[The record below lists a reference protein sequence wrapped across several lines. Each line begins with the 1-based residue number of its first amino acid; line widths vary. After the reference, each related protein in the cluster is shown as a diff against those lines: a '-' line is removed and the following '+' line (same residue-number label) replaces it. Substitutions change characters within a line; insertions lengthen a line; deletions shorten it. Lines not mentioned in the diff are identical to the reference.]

1 MHDYEKLGAFYLGR
15 RYDLA
20 GSRVAS
26 DEPLLYDAK
35 DLCTHAVIV
44 GMTGSGKTGLAVAL
58 LEEAAIDGIPVIAI
72 DPKGDLGNLLL
83 TFPSLDAAS
92 FRPWIDEAE
101 AARRGHTPDEEA
113 KSVAD
118 RWRGGLA
125 EWDQAPER
133 IARFAAAADRAIY
146 TPGSRAGR
154 PLALL
159 RSLGAPAAA
168 VLADEEALRE
178 RVQSTA
184 SGLLGLLGIDADPL
198 RSREHILVSTLLERA
213 WRDGKNLDLGA
224 LIASVQKPPLEKIGV
239 LDLESFFPAKAR
251 GELALALNNLAASP
265 AFAAWAEGEPLDA
278 ARLLYTDDGRPRISI
293 VSIAHLSDAER
304 MFVVTLV
311 LAELVSWMRTQPGT
325 SSLRALLYMDE
336 VFGFFPPV
344 ANPPAKTPMLTL
356 LKQARAYGLGVV
368 LATQN
373 PVDLDYKGL
382 SNAGTWF
389 LGRLSTERD
398 KARVIEGLEGVAAGP
413 GFDRASLDATLSALP
428 PRTFLLR
435 NVHEDEPV
443 VFQSR
448 WALSYLAGPL
458 TRDQIRRLTPPQ
470 TSEASAQRGV
480 APQAGPASA
489 QRGAA
494 ERSHQGAVASAT
506 TLPTRPTTPAG
517 INERFL
523 PIAQHPSSGEHLL
536 YRPSLLGVASLHYA
550 LAKVDVDCWEKAAW
564 LAPLEAESDA
574 APWEGG
580 REIGRAAPNLEADP
594 AAGAR
599 FAELPATA
607 LRAESFERWRKALAA
622 NLYRTRPLT
631 LFRSVDP
638 AGTSKAGETEGE
650 FRVRLRDAL
659 RESRDAAVE
668 KLRAR
673 LAPQLATLR
682 DQIARAEQRVGAE
695 REQYSAKKMDTVISI
710 GASVVGALFGRKLA
724 SRTNVGRAATAMR
737 GLGRAADE
745 RGDVGRAEERADQMR
760 AKLAELEQSCQQEIA
775 ALESRGIESVAIE
788 PLQVPARKSD
798 LDVAPLVLVWT
809 PWRVAA
815 DGSAQPAW
823 ADPGA

>member
-1 MHDYEKLGAFYLGR
+1 MQNYEKLGAFYLGR

-20 GSRVAS
+20 ANRVAS

-101 AARRGHTPDEEA
+101 AARRGHTPDDEA
-113 KSVAD
+113 QSVAD

-125 EWDQAPER
+125 EWDQTPDR

-159 RSLGAPAAA
+159 RSLCAPPAA
-168 VLADEEALRE
+168 VIADEEALRE
-178 RVQSTA
+178 RIAGTT
-184 SGLLGLLGIDADPL
+184 SGLLGLVGIDADPL
-198 RSREHILVSTLLERA
+198 RSREHILLSTLLDVA
-213 WRDGKNLDLGA
+213 WRDGKSLDLAA
-224 LIASVQKPPLEKIGV
+224 LIASVQKPPLTKVGV
-239 LDLESFFPAKAR
+239 LDLESFFPAR
-251 GELALALNNLAASP
+251 ERTQLALALNNLAASP

-278 ARLLYTDDGRPRISI
+278 ARLLYTEDGRPRISI

-311 LAELVSWMRTQPGT
+311 LTELVSWMRAQPGT
-325 SSLRALLYMDE
+325 QSLRALLYMDE

-344 ANPPAKTPMLTL
+344 ANPPAKTAMLTL

-382 SNAGTWF
+382 ANAGTWF

-398 KARVIEGLEGVAAGP
+398 KARVIEGLEGVAAGS
-413 GFDRASLDATLSALP
+413 GFDRESLDATLSALP

-435 NVHEDEPV
+435 NVHEDQPV

-458 TRDQIRRLTPPQ
+458 TREQIRRLSPQ
-470 TSEASAQRGV
+470 QAS
-480 APQAGPASA
+480 PASA
-489 QRGAA
+489 QRGGA
-494 ERSHQGAVASAT
+494 EQSHQDAVASAT
-506 TLPTRPTTPAG
+506 TAVASATAASASATTRPTTPAG
-517 INERFL
+517 IPERFL
-523 PIAQHPSSGEHLL
+523 SIAQPPRAGEHLL
-536 YRPSLLGVASLHYA
+536 YRPALLGVASLHYA
-550 LAKVDVDCWEKAAW
+550 LAKVDVDCWEKASW
-564 LAPLEAESDA
+564 LAPLEASDDA
-574 APWEGG
+574 EPWEGG
-580 REIGRAAPNLEADP
+580 REIGRAAPDLGADP
-594 AAGAR
+594 AAGAH
-599 FAELPATA
+599 FAELPTAA
-607 LRAESFERWRKALAA
+607 LRAESFERWRKMLAA
-622 NLYRTRPLT
+622 QLYRTRPLT
-631 LFRSVDP
+631 LFRSADP
-638 AGTSKAGETEGE
+638 VSTSQAGETEGE

-673 LAPQLATLR
+673 FAPQLATLR
-682 DQIARAEQRVGAE
+682 DQIARAEQRVEAE
-695 REQYSAKKMDTVISI
+695 REQYSARKTDTMISI

-737 GLGRAADE
+737 GFGRAADE
-745 RGDVGRAEERADQMR
+745 RGDVGRAEDRAEQMR
-760 AKLAELEQSCQQEIA
+760 AKLAELEQSCQHEIA
-775 ALESRGIESVAIE
+775 ALESRGIESLVIE
-788 PLQVPARKSD
+788 SLQVPARKGD

-815 DGSAQPAW
+815 DGSALPAW

>member
-1 MHDYEKLGAFYLGR
+1 MRDYEKLGAFYLGR

-20 GSRVAS
+20 ADRVAS

-58 LEEAAIDGIPVIAI
+58 LEEAAIDGVPVIAI

-83 TFPSLDAAS
+83 TFPSLDASS
-92 FRPWIDEAE
+92 FRPWIDEA
-101 AARRGHTPDEEA
+101 AAACHGNTPDAEA
-113 KSVAD
+113 QSAAD
-118 RWRGGLA
+118 RWRAGLA

-133 IARFAAAADRAIY
+133 IARFAAAADRSIY

-159 RSLGAPAAA
+159 RSLRAPAAA
-168 VLADEEALRE
+168 VVADEEALRE
-178 RVQSTA
+178 RVQSTI
-184 SGLLGLLGIDADPL
+184 SGLLGLLRIDADPL
-198 RSREHILVSTLLERA
+198 RSREHILVATLLDRA
-213 WRDGKNLDLGA
+213 WRGGKDLDLAG
-224 LIASVQKPPLEKIGV
+224 LIAQVQKPPLERVGV
-239 LDLESFFPAKAR
+239 LDLESYFPAR
-251 GELALALNNLAASP
+251 ERTQLALALNNLAASP
-265 AFAAWAEGEPLDA
+265 SFAAWAEGEPLDA
-278 ARLLYTDDGRPRISI
+278 ARLLYTEDGRPRISI
-293 VSIAHLSDAER
+293 LSIAHLSDAER

-311 LAELVSWMRTQPGT
+311 LAEVVSWMRTQSGT

-398 KARVIEGLEGVAAGP
+398 KARVIEGLEGVAAGA

-458 TRDQIRRLTPPQ
+458 TREQIRRLAPSVDAAPHANV
-470 TSEASAQRGV
+470 ASAQPAAGERG
-480 APQAGPASA
+480 
-489 QRGAA
+489 RR
-494 ERSHQGAVASAT
+494 EAVASAAAAGASAAT
-506 TLPTRPTTPAG
+506 HPTAPAG
-517 INERFL
+517 ISERFL
-523 PIAQHPSSGEHLL
+523 PVERIPTPSEQLL
-536 YRPSLLGVASLHYA
+536 YRPALLGVASLHYA
-550 LAKVDVDCWEKAAW
+550 LAKAGVDCWEKAAW
-564 LAPLEAESDA
+564 LAPLDPASAA
-574 APWEGG
+574 APWEGA
-580 REIGRAAPNLEADP
+580 REIGSAAPDLDAAP

-599 FAELPATA
+599 FAEPAAAA
-607 LRAESFERWRKALAA
+607 LRAESYERWRKTLAA
-622 NLYRTRPLT
+622 HLYRTRALV
-631 LFRSVDP
+631 LLRSADP
-638 AGTSKAGETEGE
+638 AQTSRPGESEGE

-673 LAPQLATLR
+673 FAPLLATLQ
-682 DQIARAEQRVGAE
+682 DQKARAEHRIEAE
-695 REQYSAKKMDTVISI
+695 REQYAAKKMDSVISL
-710 GASVVGALFGRKLA
+710 GATVVGALFGRKLT
-724 SRTNVGRAATAMR
+724 SRANVGRAATAMR
-737 GLGRAADE
+737 GIGRAADE
-745 RGDVGRAEERADQMR
+745 RGDVARAEDRAEQLGAR
-760 AKLAELEQSCQQEIA
+760 LAELEQRFQQEIE
-775 ALESRGIESVAIE
+775 ALEARSADSVALE
-788 PLQVPARKSD
+788 ELRVTARKAD
-798 LDVAPLVLVWT
+798 LEVEPLVLVWT

-815 DGSAQPAW
+815 DGTARPAW
-823 ADPGA
+823 SQQDA

>member
-1 MHDYEKLGAFYLGR
+1 MYDYEKLGAFYLGR

-20 GSRVAS
+20 ANRVAS

-44 GMTGSGKTGLAVAL
+44 GMTGSGKTGLAITL
-58 LEEAAIDGIPVIAI
+58 LEEAAIDGVPVIAI
-72 DPKGDLGNLLL
+72 DPKGDLGDLLL
-83 TFPSLDAAS
+83 SFPSLDAAS

-101 AARRGHTPDEEA
+101 AARHGRTPDEEA
-113 KSVAD
+113 QSVAD
-118 RWRGGLA
+118 RWRAGLA
-125 EWDQAPER
+125 EWGQPPER

-159 RSLGAPAAA
+159 RSLRAPAAA
-168 VLADEEALRE
+168 VVADEEALRE
-178 RVQSTA
+178 RVQSTV

-198 RSREHILVSTLLERA
+198 RSREHILVATLLDRA
-213 WRDGKNLDLGA
+213 WRNGDPLDLAG
-224 LIASVQKPPLEKIGV
+224 LIAKVQKPPLERVGV
-239 LDLESFFPAKAR
+239 LDLESFFPVGAR
-251 GELALALNNLAASP
+251 AQLALALNNLAASP
-265 AFAAWAEGEPLDA
+265 TFAAWAEGEPLDA
-278 ARLLYTDDGRPRISI
+278 ARLLYTEDGRPRISI
-293 VSIAHLSDAER
+293 LSIAHLSDAER

-311 LAELVSWMRTQPGT
+311 LSELVSWMRAQSGT

-398 KARVIEGLEGVAAGP
+398 KARVIEGLEGVAAGA

-458 TRDQIRRLTPPQ
+458 TREQIRKLAP
-470 TSEASAQRGV
+470 SANE
-480 APQAGPASA
+480 APQANAAGA
-489 QRGAA
+489 QRA
-494 ERSHQGAVASAT
+494 ERERARADALASAT
-506 TLPTRPTTPAG
+506 AASASATARPPTPGG
-517 INERFL
+517 ITERFL
-523 PIAQHPSSGEHLL
+523 PATSGSGPIV

-550 LAKVDVDCWEKAAW
+550 LAKAGVDCWEKATW
-564 LAPLEAESDA
+564 LAPLDAASAA
-574 APWEGG
+574 APWEDGS
-580 REIGRAAPNLEADP
+580 EIGRAAPDLEAEP
-594 AAGAR
+594 AAGAH
-599 FAELPATA
+599 FAELPAAA
-607 LRAESFERWRKALAA
+607 LRAESYERWRKALAA
-622 NLYRTRPLT
+622 HLYQARALVLLRSTDPEQTSRP
-631 LFRSVDP
+631 
-638 AGTSKAGETEGE
+638 GESEGE

-659 RESRDAAVE
+659 RESRDSAVE

-673 LAPQLATLR
+673 FAPQLAALR
-682 DQIARAEQRVGAE
+682 DQKARAEQRVGAE
-695 REQYSAKKMDTVISI
+695 REQYAAKKMDTVISI
-710 GASVVGALFGRKLA
+710 GAGVVGALFGRKLA

-737 GLGRAADE
+737 GIGRAADE
-745 RGDVGRAEERADQMR
+745 RGDVGRAEDRAGQID

-775 ALESRGIESVAIE
+775 ALEARGVEAIGLEEVRVA
-788 PLQVPARKSD
+788 ARKAD
-798 LDVAPLVLVWT
+798 LDVSPLVLVWT
-809 PWRVAA
+809 PWRVSA
-815 DGSAQPAW
+815 DGGAQPAW
-823 ADPGA
+823 SQQGA

>member
-1 MHDYEKLGAFYLGR
+1 MQDYEKLGAFYLGR

-20 GSRVAS
+20 ANRALS

-44 GMTGSGKTGLAVAL
+44 GMTGSGKTGLAITL
-58 LEEAAIDGIPVIAI
+58 LEEAAIDGVPVIAI

-101 AARRGHTPDEEA
+101 AARHDRTPDAEA
-113 KSVAD
+113 QAVAN
-118 RWRGGLA
+118 RWRAGLA
-125 EWDQAPER
+125 EWDQPPER
-133 IARFAAAADRAIY
+133 IARFAAAADRAVY

-159 RSLGAPAAA
+159 RSLRAPAAA
-168 VLADEEALRE
+168 VVADEEALRE
-178 RVQSTA
+178 RVLSTA

-198 RSREHILVSTLLERA
+198 RSREHILVTTLLDRA
-213 WRDGKNLDLGA
+213 WRGGKDLDLAG
-224 LIASVQKPPLEKIGV
+224 LIAQVQKPPLERVGV
-239 LDLESFFPAKAR
+239 LDLESFFPATAR
-251 GELALALNNLAASP
+251 TQLALALNNLAASP
-265 AFAAWAEGEPLDA
+265 TFAAWAEGEPLDA
-278 ARLLYTDDGRPRISI
+278 ARLLYTEDGRPRISI
-293 VSIAHLSDAER
+293 LSIAHLSDAER

-311 LAELVSWMRTQPGT
+311 LAELVSWMRAQSGT

-398 KARVIEGLEGVAAGP
+398 KARVIEGLEGVAAGA

-458 TRDQIRRLTPPQ
+458 TREQIRKLAPGVN
-470 TSEASAQRGV
+470 EASH
-480 APQAGPASA
+480 ASA
-489 QRGAA
+489 ASATG
-494 ERSHQGAVASAT
+494 ERSHRDAVTPAAAASAAAS
-506 TLPTRPTTPAG
+506 TRPTAPAG
-517 INERFL
+517 ISERFL
-523 PIAQHPSSGEHLL
+523 PVERVPTAPEQLL

-550 LAKVDVDCWEKAAW
+550 LAKAGVDCWEKAAW
-564 LAPLEAESDA
+564 LAPLDAAGAA
-574 APWEGG
+574 APWEGA
-580 REIGRAAPNLEADP
+580 REIGRAAPDLDAEP
-594 AAGAR
+594 VAGGR
-599 FAELPATA
+599 FAELPAA
-607 LRAESFERWRKALAA
+607 AMRAESYERWRKALAA
-622 NLYRTRPLT
+622 HLYRTRALV
-631 LFRSVDP
+631 LLVSADP
-638 AGTSKAGETEGE
+638 AQTSRPGESEGA

-673 LAPQLATLR
+673 FAPRLATLR
-682 DQIARAEQRVGAE
+682 DQKARAEHRIEAE
-695 REQYSAKKMDTVISI
+695 REQYAAKKMDSVISL
-710 GASVVGALFGRKLA
+710 GASVVGALFGRKIA
-724 SRTNVGRAATAMR
+724 SRANVGRAATAMR
-737 GLGRAADE
+737 GIGRAADE
-745 RGDVGRAEERADQMR
+745 RGDVGRAEDRADQIAAR
-760 AKLAELEQSCQQEIA
+760 LAELEQSCEQEIA
-775 ALESRGIESVAIE
+775 ALEARSVESVAIE
-788 PLQVPARKSD
+788 ELRVAARKAD
-798 LDVAPLVLVWT
+798 LEVDPLVLVWT

-823 ADPGA
+823 SQQDA

>member
-1 MHDYEKLGAFYLGR
+1 MYDYEKLGAFYLGR

-20 GSRVAS
+20 ANRVAS

-101 AARRGHTPDEEA
+101 AARHGHTPDEEA
-113 KSVAD
+113 QSVAD
-118 RWRGGLA
+118 RWRAGLA
-125 EWDQAPER
+125 EWGQPSER

-168 VLADEEALRE
+168 VVADQEALRE

-198 RSREHILVSTLLERA
+198 RSREHILVATLLDRA
-213 WRDGKNLDLGA
+213 WRDGEGFDLAG
-224 LIASVQKPPLEKIGV
+224 LIASVQKPPLERVGV
-239 LDLESFFPAKAR
+239 LDLESFFPAKERAQ
-251 GELALALNNLAASP
+251 LALALNNLAASP
-265 AFAAWAEGEPLDA
+265 SFAAWNEGEPLDA
-278 ARLLYTDDGRPRISI
+278 ARLLYTEDGRPRISI
-293 VSIAHLSDAER
+293 LSIAHLSDAER

-311 LAELVSWMRTQPGT
+311 LSELVSWMRAQSGT

-398 KARVIEGLEGVAAGP
+398 KARVIEGLEGVAAGA
-413 GFDRASLDATLSALP
+413 GFDRASLDATLSAMP

-458 TRDQIRRLTPPQ
+458 TREQIRKLAPSANGASQ
-470 TSEASAQRGV
+470 ANAASAQR
-480 APQAGPASA
+480 AAG
-489 QRGAA
+489 
-494 ERSHQGAVASAT
+494 ERSSRDAVASAT
-506 TLPTRPTTPAG
+506 TASASATSRPTSAPAA
-517 INERFL
+517 ITERFL
-523 PIAQHPSSGEHLL
+523 PATSGSGPIL
-536 YRPSLLGVASLHYA
+536 YRPALLGVASLHYA
-550 LAKVDVDCWEKAAW
+550 LAKADVDCWEKAAW
-564 LAPLEAESDA
+564 LAPLDA
-574 APWEGG
+574 AFAATPWEGG
-580 REIGRAAPNLEADP
+580 REIGRAAPDLD
-594 AAGAR
+594 AAPVASAR
-599 FAELPATA
+599 FAELPTA
-607 LRAESFERWRKALAA
+607 AMHADSYERWRKALAA
-622 NLYRTRPLT
+622 HLYRARSLT
-631 LFRSVDP
+631 LFRSADP
-638 AGTSKAGETEGE
+638 AITSKTGETEGE

-659 RESRDAAVE
+659 RESRDAEVE

-673 LAPQLATLR
+673 FAPQLATLR
-682 DQIARAEQRVGAE
+682 DQIARAEQRVEAE

-737 GLGRAADE
+737 GIGRAADE
-745 RGDVGRAEERADQMR
+745 RSDVGRAEERADQMR
-760 AKLAELEQSCQQEIA
+760 AKLAELEQSCREEIT
-775 ALESRGIESVAIE
+775 ALESRSVEAAALE
-788 PLQVPARKSD
+788 PLRVAARKSD
-798 LDVAPLVLVWT
+798 LDVEPLLLVWT

-823 ADPGA
+823 SDPNA

>member
-1 MHDYEKLGAFYLGR
+1 MQNYEKLGAFYLGR

-83 TFPSLDAAS
+83 TFPALDAAS

-101 AARRGHTPDEEA
+101 ATRRGHTPDEEA
-113 KSVAD
+113 QSVAD

-125 EWDQAPER
+125 EWDQSPER
-133 IARFAAAADRAIY
+133 ITRFAAAADRAIY

-159 RSLGAPAAA
+159 RSLAAPAAA
-168 VLADEEALRE
+168 VISDEEALRE

-198 RSREHILVSTLLERA
+198 RSREHILVSTLLDRA
-213 WRDGKNLDLGA
+213 WRDAKNLDLGA
-224 LIASVQKPPLEKIGV
+224 LIASVQKPPLEKVGV
-239 LDLESFFPAKAR
+239 LDLESFFPVKER

-265 AFAAWAEGEPLDA
+265 AFAAWAEGEALDA
-278 ARLLYTDDGRPRISI
+278 ARLLYTEDGRPRISI

-304 MFVVTLV
+304 MFIVTLV
-311 LAELVSWMRTQPGT
+311 LTELVSWMRAQPGT

-398 KARVIEGLEGVAAGP
+398 KARVIEGLEGVAAGA

-458 TRDQIRRLTPPQ
+458 TRGQIRNLTPPTSEASAQRGVAPQ

-480 APQAGPASA
+480 A
-489 QRGAA
+489 
-494 ERSHQGAVASAT
+494 ERSHQDAVASAT
-506 TLPTRPTTPAG
+506 TLPTRPTSPSG
-517 INERFL
+517 IPERFL
-523 PIAQHPSSGEHLL
+523 PIAQQPSSGEHLL
-536 YRPSLLGVASLHYA
+536 YRPALLGVASLHYA
-550 LAKVDVDCWEKAAW
+550 LAKVEVDCWQKAAW
-564 LAPLEAESDA
+564 LAPLDADNDA

-580 REIGRAAPNLEADP
+580 SEIGRGAPNLDADP
-594 AAGAR
+594 ATGAR
-599 FAELPATA
+599 FAELPTAA
-607 LRAESFERWRKALAA
+607 LRAESFERWRKTLAA
-622 NLYRTRPLT
+622 HLYRTRPLT

-638 AGTSKAGETEGE
+638 ASTSKAGETEGE

-659 RESRDAAVE
+659 REKRDATVE

-673 LAPQLATLR
+673 FAPQLATLG
-682 DQIARAEQRVGAE
+682 DQIARAEQRVEAE
-695 REQYSAKKMDTVISI
+695 REQYSAKKTDTMISI

-745 RGDVGRAEERADQMR
+745 RGDIGRAEERAVQMR

-788 PLQVPARKSD
+788 RLQVPARKGD
-798 LDVAPLVLVWT
+798 LDVEPLVLVWT

>member
-1 MHDYEKLGAFYLGR
+1 MQNYEKLGAFYLGR

-20 GSRVAS
+20 ASRVAS

-83 TFPSLDAAS
+83 TFPALDAAS
-92 FRPWIDEAE
+92 FRPWIDEAD

-113 KSVAD
+113 QSVAD

-125 EWDQAPER
+125 DWDQPPER

-168 VLADEEALRE
+168 VIADDEALRE
-178 RVQSTA
+178 RVHSTA
-184 SGLLGLLGIDADPL
+184 SGLLGLLGVDADPL
-198 RSREHILVSTLLERA
+198 RSREHILVSTLLDRA

-224 LIASVQKPPLEKIGV
+224 LIASVQKPPLAKVGV
-239 LDLESFFPAKAR
+239 LDLESFFPAKER

-278 ARLLYTDDGRPRISI
+278 ARLLYTEDGRPRISI

-311 LAELVSWMRTQPGT
+311 LAELVSWMRAQPGT

-344 ANPPAKTPMLTL
+344 ANPPAKTAMLTL

-389 LGRLSTERD
+389 LGRLSTQRD
-398 KARVIEGLEGVAAGP
+398 KTRVIEGLEGVAAGA

-458 TRDQIRRLTPPQ
+458 TRDQIRRLSPK
-470 TSEASAQRGV
+470 TSAASAQR
-480 APQAGPASA
+480 AAG
-489 QRGAA
+489 
-494 ERSHQGAVASAT
+494 ERSHQDAVASTNTASASAT
-506 TLPTRPTTPAG
+506 TRQTSPAG
-517 INERFL
+517 IPERFL
-523 PIAQHPSSGEHLL
+523 PIAQQTTSGEHLL
-536 YRPSLLGVASLHYA
+536 YRPSLLGVASLHYV
-550 LAKVDVDCWEKAAW
+550 LAKVGVDCWEKATW
-564 LAPLEAESDA
+564 LAPLDAESGA
-574 APWEGG
+574 VPWEGG
-580 REIGRAAPNLEADP
+580 REFGRGTPSLDANP
-594 AAGAR
+594 ATGAR
-599 FAELPATA
+599 FAELPTSA
-607 LRAESFERWRKALAA
+607 LRTESFERWRKTLAA
-622 NLYRTRPLT
+622 HLYRVRPLT
-631 LFRSVDP
+631 LFRSTDP
-638 AGTSKAGETEGE
+638 AITSKPGETDGE

-659 RESRDAAVE
+659 RESRDAEVE
-668 KLRAR
+668 KLRAPFAR
-673 LAPQLATLR
+673 QLATLR
-682 DQIARAEQRVGAE
+682 DRRERDEVRVEAE
-695 REQYSAKKMDTVISI
+695 REQYSAKKTDTMISI
-710 GASVVGALFGRKLA
+710 GVSVVGALFGRKLA

-745 RGDVGRAEERADQMR
+745 RGDVGRAEDRVEQTR
-760 AKLAELEQSCQQEIA
+760 AKQAELEQRMEEKIA
-775 ALESRGIESVAIE
+775 AIQSRPGVDDIALEAV
-788 PLQVPARKSD
+788 QVPARKGD

-823 ADPGA
+823 AAPSA

>member
-1 MHDYEKLGAFYLGR
+1 MLDYEKLGAFYLGR

-20 GSRVAS
+20 ANRVAS

-101 AARRGHTPDEEA
+101 AARHGHTPDAEA
-113 KSVAD
+113 QSVAD
-118 RWRGGLA
+118 RWRAGLA
-125 EWDQAPER
+125 EWGQPPER

-168 VLADEEALRE
+168 VVADEEALRE

-184 SGLLGLLGIDADPL
+184 SGLFGLLGIDADPL
-198 RSREHILVSTLLERA
+198 RSREHILVATLLDRA
-213 WRDGKNLDLGA
+213 WRDGEDFDLA
-224 LIASVQKPPLEKIGV
+224 RLIASVQKPPLERVGV
-239 LDLESFFPAKAR
+239 LDLESFFPAKERAQ
-251 GELALALNNLAASP
+251 LALALNNLAASP
-265 AFAAWAEGEPLDA
+265 TFAAWNEGEPLDA
-278 ARLLYTDDGRPRISI
+278 ARLLYTEDGRPRLSI
-293 VSIAHLSDAER
+293 LSIAHLSDAER

-311 LAELVSWMRTQPGT
+311 LSELVSWMRAQSGT

-398 KARVIEGLEGVAAGP
+398 KARVIEGLEGVAAGA

-458 TRDQIRRLTPPQ
+458 TREQIRKLAPSADEASQ
-470 TSEASAQRGV
+470 ANVASAQR
-480 APQAGPASA
+480 AAG
-489 QRGAA
+489 
-494 ERSHQGAVASAT
+494 ERSPREAVVSATTASASAT
-506 TLPTRPTTPAG
+506 TRPTTPAG
-517 INERFL
+517 ISERFL
-523 PIAQHPSSGEHLL
+523 PVEKLPAASEHLL
-536 YRPSLLGVASLHYA
+536 YRPALLGVASLHYA
-550 LAKVDVDCWEKAAW
+550 LAKADVDCWEKAAW
-564 LAPLEAESDA
+564 LAPLDA
-574 APWEGG
+574 PSAATPWEAG
-580 REIGRAAPNLEADP
+580 REIGRAAPDLD
-594 AAGAR
+594 AASVASAR
-599 FAELPATA
+599 FAELPTA
-607 LRAESFERWRKALAA
+607 AMRADSYESWRKALASH
-622 NLYRTRPLT
+622 LYRTRALT
-631 LFRSVDP
+631 LFRSADP
-638 AGTSKAGETEGE
+638 AITSKPGETEGE

-673 LAPQLATLR
+673 FAPQLATLR
-682 DQIARAEQRVGAE
+682 DQIARAEQRVEAE

-737 GLGRAADE
+737 GIGRAADE

-760 AKLAELEQSCQQEIA
+760 AKLAELEQSCLEETA
-775 ALESRGIESVAIE
+775 ALESRSVEAIALE
-788 PLQVPARKSD
+788 PLRVAARKGD
-798 LDVAPLVLVWT
+798 LDVEPLLLVWT

-823 ADPGA
+823 SDPSA